1 MTLLVACYPENRRSL
16 GPAAT
21 SAAEWQLKLNGRF
34 EDVSATLISVRAWLQ
49 DRTGGHCGSSWEM
62 ALAECL
68 NNIAEHA
75 YADEV
80 PGEIDLWLTV
90 QSNQLSVIIR
100 DYGSPMPNHTLPQ
113 VSAPDVTC
121 ALNELPEGGF
131 GWFLIHE
138 LTTNL
143 RYERLGSENWTGFEV
158 SVNG

>member
-1 MTLLVACYPENRRSL
+1 MTLLVACDPDSHRGL
-16 GPAAT
+16 GPAAA
-21 SAAEWQLKLNGRF
+21 SAAEWQLKLDGRF

-75 YADEV
+75 YSDEQ

-90 QSNQLSVIIR
+90 RCNRLSVIIR
-100 DYGSPMPNHTLPQ
+100 DHGSPMPNHTLPQ
-113 VSAPDVTC
+113 VSAPDVSC
-121 ALNELPEGGF
+121 ARADLPEGGF

-143 RYERLGSENWTGFEV
+143 RYKRLGSENWTGFEV